1 MTREKA
7 REIERQGAE
16 SEREIK
22 GQREREGQRERGGR
36 EREK

>member
-7 REIERQGAE
+7 REKERQGAE

-22 GQREREGQRERGGR
+22 GQRERRAEGKRGQRE
-36 EREK
+36 K